1 MVSTTLEASPPPAH
15 YKWLKRALL
24 GFGAVLF
31 VVGSFGVYQ
40 RFAHGH
46 LDANYGSIVPWGL
59 WVAAYTF
66 FIGLSAGAFLVSSL
80 VYVFNVRRFERIG
93 RLALFTSL
101 VTLVLA
107 LFGISFDLGHMERAW
122 NVLVHPNFYSPMAWI
137 VWLYIVYFVILVVEL
152 WFLLR
157 RDLIAGAAQPG
168 RRAGLY
174 RVLALGSRAT
184 SEASGARDRLV
195 VRVLATIGVPVA
207 VLFHGGVGTLFG
219 VVAARPH
226 WHSGLFP
233 IMFLVSALVSGGA
246 LLIVVALIFQSGRKR
261 NRDTVLTLGKVVL
274 GLLLLDVLFQVSD
287 ILIAYRGGIPGE
299 IAGLSVVTSGPYWWV
314 FWIWQIGIGTL
325 IPLLLLTLPATRR
338 NPIAVAAAA
347 LLIVV
352 GLFGMRLNIVVP
364 GLAVEEIRGLTT
376 AVASVR
382 VQASYFPSLMEWL
395 VTAWIIGLGLLL
407 FGVGEKLLPVERQPM
422 TERDALAEA
431 DTVIEL
437 EMRPERDQPE
447 IQDVPV

>member
-1 MVSTTLEASPPPAH
+1 
-15 YKWLKRALL
+15 
-24 GFGAVLF
+24 
-31 VVGSFGVYQ
+31 
-40 RFAHGH
+40 
-46 LDANYGSIVPWGL
+46 
-59 WVAAYTF
+59 
-66 FIGLSAGAFLVSSL
+66 
-80 VYVFNVRRFERIG
+80 
-93 RLALFTSL
+93 
-101 VTLVLA
+101 
-107 LFGISFDLGHMERAW
+107 
-122 NVLVHPNFYSPMAWI
+122 
-137 VWLYIVYFVILVVEL
+137 
-152 WFLLR
+152 
-157 RDLIAGAAQPG
+157 
-168 RRAGLY
+168 
-174 RVLALGSRAT
+174 
-184 SEASGARDRLV
+184 
-195 VRVLATIGVPVA
+195 